1 MYSFEFSQLIF
12 EKIIASL
19 FIMIRKIFIFIFK
32 ILGWKLKTEAIKGI
46 KQSITIAAP
55 HTANMDLPIAKAAF
69 DLMGLPLRFTVKKE
83 WVRFP
88 FKSIMLDLGAI
99 AIDRNPKN
107 PGDPRPSMVEAMT
120 NLFKEN
126 EELHVMVTPEGTRS
140 LRTEWKTGFWYTAKA
155 ANVPILL
162 GYLDYKNKIAG
173 IGKIIYP
180 TNLEDD
186 MRTMMDFYKDITP
199 CHPEKFSIDVRY
211 APK

>member
-1 MYSFEFSQLIF
+1 MIIKWIF
-12 EKIIASL
+12 R
-19 FIMIRKIFIFIFK
+19 MIFK
-32 ILGWKLKTEAIKGI
+32 LLGWQLKTEAIKGY

-55 HTANMDLPIAKAAF
+55 HTANLHLPIASAAF
-69 DLMGLPLRFTVKKE
+69 DLMGLPLKFTVKKE

-88 FKSIMLDLGAI
+88 FKTIMTNLGAI
-99 AIDRNPKN
+99 AIDRTPKK
-107 PGDPRPSMVEAMT
+107 PGDPRPSMVEAMV

-126 EELHVMVTPEGTRS
+126 PELHIMVTPEGTRS

-173 IGKIIYP
+173 IGKIIHP

-199 CHPEKFSIDVRY
+199 CHPEKFSIDLRY
-211 APK
+211 APKG

>member
-1 MYSFEFSQLIF
+1 M
-12 EKIIASL
+12 
-19 FIMIRKIFIFIFK
+19 FIRWIFK
-32 ILGWKLKTEAIKGI
+32 VVFKLLGWKLKTETIVGI

-83 WVRFP
+83 WFRFP
-88 FKSIMLDLGAI
+88 FKGITAGLGGI
-99 AIDRNPKN
+99 AIDRSPKK
-107 PGDPRPSMVEAMT
+107 PGEPRPSMVEAMV

-126 EELHVMVTPEGTRS
+126 PELHIMVTPEGTRS
-140 LRTEWKTGFWYTAKA
+140 KRTEWKTGFWYTAKE

-162 GYLDYKNKIAG
+162 GYLDYKKKVAG

-186 MRTMMDFYKDITP
+186 MRTMMEFYKDITP
-199 CHPEKFSIDVRY
+199 CHPEKFSLDLRY
-211 APK
+211 APKQ

>member
-1 MYSFEFSQLIF
+1 MHLCS
-12 EKIIASL
+12 
-19 FIMIRKIFIFIFK
+19 IMVRWIFK
-32 ILGWKLKTEAIKGI
+32 VIFKALGWKLNTEAIVGI

-69 DLMGLPLRFTVKKE
+69 DLMGLPLRFTVKQE

-88 FKSIMLDLGAI
+88 FKRIMLNLGAI
-99 AIDRNPKN
+99 AINRTPKN
-107 PGDPRPSMVEAMT
+107 PGEERPSMTEAMA

-126 EELHVMVTPEGTRS
+126 PELHVMVTPEGTRS
-140 LRTEWKTGFWYTAKA
+140 LRTQWKTGFWYTAKM

-162 GYLDYKNKIAG
+162 GYLDYKNKVAG

-186 MRTMMDFYKDITP
+186 MRTMMEFYKDITP
-199 CHPEKFSIDVRY
+199 CHPEKFSLDERY
-211 APK
+211 I

>member
-1 MYSFEFSQLIF
+1 VHLCS
-12 EKIIASL
+12 
-19 FIMIRKIFIFIFK
+19 IMVRWIFK
-32 ILGWKLKTEAIKGI
+32 VIFKALGWKLKTEAIVGI

-69 DLMGLPLRFTVKKE
+69 DLMGLPLRFTVKQE

-88 FKSIMLDLGAI
+88 FKRIMLNLGAI
-99 AIDRNPKN
+99 AINRTPKN
-107 PGDPRPSMVEAMT
+107 PGEERPSMTEAMA

-126 EELHVMVTPEGTRS
+126 PELHVMVTPEGTRS
-140 LRTEWKTGFWYTAKA
+140 LRTQWKTGFWYTARM

-162 GYLDYKNKIAG
+162 GYLDYKNKVAG

-186 MRTMMDFYKDITP
+186 MRTMMEFYKDITP
-199 CHPEKFSIDVRY
+199 CHPEKFSLDERY
-211 APK
+211 I

>member
-1 MYSFEFSQLIF
+1 MHICIIMVRWIFKLIF
-12 EKIIASL
+12 KA
-19 FIMIRKIFIFIFK
+19 
-32 ILGWKLKTEAIKGI
+32 LGWKLKTEAIVGI

-83 WVRFP
+83 WFRFP
-88 FKSIMLDLGAI
+88 FKNITASLGGI
-99 AIDRNPKN
+99 AIDRSPKK
-107 PGDPRPSMVEAMT
+107 PGEPRPSMVEAMT

-126 EELHVMVTPEGTRS
+126 EELHIMVTPEGTRS
-140 LRTEWKTGFWYTAKA
+140 KRTEWKTGFWYTAKA

-162 GYLDYKNKIAG
+162 GYLDYKHKVAG

-186 MRTMMDFYKDITP
+186 MRTMMQFYKDITP
-199 CHPEKFSIDVRY
+199 CHPERFSLDLRY
-211 APK
+211 V

>member
-1 MYSFEFSQLIF
+1 MIRWIFKLIF
-12 EKIIASL
+12 KG
-19 FIMIRKIFIFIFK
+19 
-32 ILGWKLKTEAIKGI
+32 LGWKLKTEAIVGI

-88 FKSIMLDLGAI
+88 FKRIMRNLGAI
-99 AIDRNPKN
+99 AIDRTPKN
-107 PGDPRPSMVEAMT
+107 QGEERPSMVEAMA

-126 EELHVMVTPEGTRS
+126 PELHVMVTPEGTRS
-140 LRTEWKTGFWYTAKA
+140 LRTQWKTGFWHTAKM
-155 ANVPILL
+155 ANVPILC

-180 TNLEDD
+180 TDLEKD
-186 MRTMMDFYKDITP
+186 MRDIMSFYKDITP
-199 CHPEKFSIDVRY
+199 CHPERFSLDQRY
-211 APK
+211 I

>member
-1 MYSFEFSQLIF
+1 M
-12 EKIIASL
+12 
-19 FIMIRKIFIFIFK
+19 FIRWIFK
-32 ILGWKLKTEAIKGI
+32 VVFKLLGWKLKTETIYGI

-83 WVRFP
+83 WFRFP
-88 FKSIMLDLGAI
+88 FKGITAGLGGI
-99 AIDRNPKN
+99 AIDRSPKK
-107 PGDPRPSMVEAMT
+107 PGEPRPSMVEAMV

-126 EELHVMVTPEGTRS
+126 PELHIMVTPEGTRS
-140 LRTEWKTGFWYTAKA
+140 KRTEWKTGFWYTAKE

-162 GYLDYKNKIAG
+162 GYLDYKKKVAG

-186 MRTMMDFYKDITP
+186 MRTMMEFYKDITP
-199 CHPEKFSIDVRY
+199 CHPEKFSLDLRY
-211 APK
+211 APKQ

>member
-1 MYSFEFSQLIF
+1 MHLCIT
-12 EKIIASL
+12 
-19 FIMIRKIFIFIFK
+19 MVRWIFK
-32 ILGWKLKTEAIKGI
+32 VIFKLLGWKLKTEAIVGI

-83 WVRFP
+83 WFRFP
-88 FKSIMLDLGAI
+88 FKKLTASLGGI
-99 AIDRNPKN
+99 AIDRSPKS
-107 PGDPRPSMVEAMT
+107 PGEPRPSMVEAMVQ
-120 NLFKEN
+120 LFKDN
-126 EELHVMVTPEGTRS
+126 PELHIMVTPEGTRS
-140 LRTEWKTGFWYTAKA
+140 KRTEWKTGFWYTAKQ

-186 MRTMMDFYKDITP
+186 MRTMMEFYKDITP
-199 CHPEKFSIDVRY
+199 CHPDKFSVDLRY
-211 APK
+211 I

>member
-1 MYSFEFSQLIF
+1 MHLCS
-12 EKIIASL
+12 
-19 FIMIRKIFIFIFK
+19 IMVRWIFK
-32 ILGWKLKTEAIKGI
+32 VIFKALGWKLKTEAIVGI

-69 DLMGLPLRFTVKKE
+69 DLMGLPLRFTVKQE

-88 FKSIMLDLGAI
+88 FKRIMLNLGAI
-99 AIDRNPKN
+99 AINRTPKN
-107 PGDPRPSMVEAMT
+107 PGEERPSMTEAMA

-126 EELHVMVTPEGTRS
+126 PELHVMVTPEGTRS
-140 LRTEWKTGFWYTAKA
+140 LRTQWKTGFWYTAKM

-162 GYLDYKNKIAG
+162 GYLDYKNKVAG

-186 MRTMMDFYKDITP
+186 MRTMMEFYKDITP
-199 CHPEKFSIDVRY
+199 CHPEKFSLDERY
-211 APK
+211 I

>member
-1 MYSFEFSQLIF
+1 MHLCS
-12 EKIIASL
+12 
-19 FIMIRKIFIFIFK
+19 IMVRWIFK
-32 ILGWKLKTEAIKGI
+32 VIFKALGWKLKTEAIVGI

-69 DLMGLPLRFTVKKE
+69 DLMGLPLLFTVKQE

-88 FKSIMLDLGAI
+88 FKRIMLNLGAI
-99 AIDRNPKN
+99 AINRTPKN
-107 PGDPRPSMVEAMT
+107 PGEERPSMTEAMA

-126 EELHVMVTPEGTRS
+126 PELHVMVTPEGTRS
-140 LRTEWKTGFWYTAKA
+140 LRTQWKTGFWYTAKM

-162 GYLDYKNKIAG
+162 GYLDYKNKVAG

-186 MRTMMDFYKDITP
+186 MRTMMEFYKDITP
-199 CHPEKFSIDVRY
+199 CHPEKFSLDERY
-211 APK
+211 I

>member
-1 MYSFEFSQLIF
+1 MHLCS
-12 EKIIASL
+12 
-19 FIMIRKIFIFIFK
+19 IMVRWIFK
-32 ILGWKLKTEAIKGI
+32 VIFKALGWKLKTEAIVGI

-69 DLMGLPLRFTVKKE
+69 DLMGLPLRFTVKQE

-88 FKSIMLDLGAI
+88 FKRIMLNLGAI
-99 AIDRNPKN
+99 ASNRTPKN
-107 PGDPRPSMVEAMT
+107 PGEERPSMTEAMA

-126 EELHVMVTPEGTRS
+126 PELHVMVTPEGTRS
-140 LRTEWKTGFWYTAKA
+140 LRTQWKTGFWYTAKM

-162 GYLDYKNKIAG
+162 GYLDYKNKVAG

-186 MRTMMDFYKDITP
+186 MRTMMEFYKDITP
-199 CHPEKFSIDVRY
+199 CHPEKFSLDERY
-211 APK
+211 I

>member
-1 MYSFEFSQLIF
+1 VHLCS
-12 EKIIASL
+12 
-19 FIMIRKIFIFIFK
+19 IMVRWIFK
-32 ILGWKLKTEAIKGI
+32 VIFKALGWKLKTEAIVGI

-69 DLMGLPLRFTVKKE
+69 DLMGLPLRFTVKQE

-88 FKSIMLDLGAI
+88 FKRIMLNLGAI
-99 AIDRNPKN
+99 AINRTPKN
-107 PGDPRPSMVEAMT
+107 PGEERPSMTEAMA

-126 EELHVMVTPEGTRS
+126 PELHVMVTPEGTRS
-140 LRTEWKTGFWYTAKA
+140 LRTQWKTGFWYTAKM

-162 GYLDYKNKIAG
+162 GYLDYKNKVAG

-186 MRTMMDFYKDITP
+186 MRTMMEFYKDITP
-199 CHPEKFSIDVRY
+199 CHPEKFSLDERY
-211 APK
+211 I